1 MLSSFQF
8 EQEIVWLI
16 GTYVDYVWTKVFIGD
31 SELKIEKFFGYLKFK
46 YKNSG
51 DSLGHISILGLCF
64 FENVLV
70 GLSVS
75 FEVTRLGMCA

>member
-1 MLSSFQF
+1 MRLKILELCDQRFISSNWELINLFLPSSQF

-31 SELKIEKFFGYLKFK
+31 SELKIEKFFGFLKFK

-51 DSLGHISILGLCF
+51 GSLGHISGLG
-64 FENVLV
+64 
-70 GLSVS
+70 
-75 FEVTRLGMCA
+75 